1 MTEWRHLC
9 LMAINITTKLTNQF
23 TGTRPMHLT
32 DNISSLDPDD
42 DFRLVVEMSVT
53 TADKDYPNPHDQTT
67 RSHVT
72 PEFKPFNVYLKVYIM
87 VS

>member
-1 MTEWRHLC
+1 
-9 LMAINITTKLTNQF
+9 MAINITTKLTNQF
-23 TGTRPMHLT
+23 TGTRPSHLT

-42 DFRLVVEMSVT
+42 DFRFRMSVT

-67 RSHVT
+67 RSHGT

>member
-23 TGTRPMHLT
+23 TGIRPMHLT

-42 DFRLVVEMSVT
+42 DFRLGCGNV
-53 TADKDYPNPHDQTT
+53 
-67 RSHVT
+67 SHHSRQRL
-72 PEFKPFNVYLKVYIM
+72 P
-87 VS
+87 